1 MTVPGGSIARTA
13 ATYSART
20 SAAAAASSLVIAP
33 AMTIRSLIP
42 CKHHRRKSKADAKRA
57 KAVST
62 RPHTCHTPTERRGS
76 QKERKENLPARAR
89 RPRWRGPRGASGGSV
104 ESPSPAARGRRYP
117 TTQAD
122 PCPRGR
128 RLLAWVSGARRQPPS
143 CRVRHGE
150 PLRRLRLFG
159 RRLLRQ
165 SKSTRHTHALE
176 LNIAENSVCLRCLR
190 PRPAGSCAVLCCE
203 VRCARG
209 EAGLAVF
216 S

>member
-33 AMTIRSLIP
+33 AMAIRSLIP
-42 CKHHRRKSKADAKRA
+42 CKQHRRKSKADAKRA

-76 QKERKENLPARAR
+76 QKEKENLPARAR
-89 RPRWRGPRGASGGSV
+89 RPRWREPRGASGGSF
-104 ESPSPAARGRRYP
+104 ESPSPAAHGRRYP

-122 PCPRGR
+122 PCPLGR

-143 CRVRHGE
+143 CRARHGE
-150 PLRRLRLFG
+150 PLRRLRLCG

-190 PRPAGSCAVLCCE
+190 PRPAGSCAVLCCA
-203 VRCARG
+203 VRARRG
-209 EAGLAVF
+209 RAGCVQL
-216 S
+216 SD